1 MIRLVNDK
9 KFVIQTAEERRL
21 EREVQDLQLTNS
33 RVELNEAQK
42 QIARLD
48 REVEYYRR
56 RYDEA
61 LERSDR
67 QLDGILAQSGLPEV
81 TATTKRENAER
92 VEKAK
97 TEIDEHENELKEMF
111 SESLNE
117 MAEYDNLMLPDEL
130 QAEAAKLIAS
140 KV

>member
-9 KFVIQTAEERRL
+9 KFVIQTIDERRL
-21 EREVQDLQLTNS
+21 EREVLDLQLMNS
-33 RVELNEAQK
+33 RIEVNEANK
-42 QIARLD
+42 LIERLN

-81 TATTKRENAER
+81 TATTKRENSER
-92 VEKAK
+92 EEKAK
-97 TEIDEHENELKEMF
+97 TIIDEHERELKEMF

-117 MAEYDNLMLPDEL
+117 MEEYDSLVLPDEL
-130 QAEAAKLIAS
+130 KVEAAKLIAS